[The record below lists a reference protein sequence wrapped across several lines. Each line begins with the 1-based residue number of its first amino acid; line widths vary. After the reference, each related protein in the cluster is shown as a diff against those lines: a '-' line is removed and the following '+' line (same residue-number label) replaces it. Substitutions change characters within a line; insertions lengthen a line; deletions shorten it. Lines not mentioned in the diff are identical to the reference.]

1 MLVPQVKII
10 TKGFRE
16 DGKYLS
22 GEGDGEWLARVNQ
35 EYAEVYKTSNKLG
48 LAKTQPVLTFDF
60 VHGEYGNDRALIHYW
75 VHEEA
80 VLAGVPVAT
89 VGEDDEF
96 LPEDFGIE
104 PPF

>member
-60 VHGEYGNDRALIHYW
+60 VHGEYGNDRALIHYALSRKPSCKSSASR
-75 VHEEA
+75 EPL
-80 VLAGVPVAT
+80 VLHASSVR
-89 VGEDDEF
+89 
-96 LPEDFGIE
+96 
-104 PPF
+104 